1 MAKVIKRFDLDLSD
15 LPGSGELR
23 NFKVIGTKGCE
34 FILEIIDNTT
44 GYYYNFFRGGFQL
57 SKTRLESEI
66 TQDFYSGY
74 INFPAVTGSDDKYDI
89 YLYAKPGTSHANYRE
104 VRFLDSTID
113 LNSSIGSNS
122 LMMQKV
128 VHQYADVVLTI
139 AKESLSSTIE
149 NTGTGSVDTLT
160 ISVPRNKS
168 IGKKAFSLKCVV
180 NTATKAYQIIKQP
193 TASDIL
199 AYSSVVVGSAP
210 ELLRGENEFPT
221 VTSSGKV
228 SPAVI
233 SSTTVTVANLS
244 ATPLVGDKFFITD
257 GVNSVLPQIADAVSV
272 TEGSGNVT
280 SSVAVTVSNLKG
292 IQFSN
297 RKNYQW
303 PVDNILKIKPGMI
316 VFGSANLTASTTVSS
331 YEDSIVNFENTPQ
344 ETVIIRNRSN
354 ALNTKNQKPTI
365 VNGIVTVQPGNVV
378 FNNQQLLALAGDTI
392 KIGGYGRRNIL
403 SISGYDIL
411 FTDLAISLT
420 PITTT
425 TTSASSASTSV
436 ALTARDG
443 ILNTVSTV
451 SGIGINPALAA
462 PTVSSGA
469 NATGAGTVVLSA
481 AQTLESGVTLT
492 FPGAGKV
499 ATITGNIEILKAGTE
514 NATLYFDAEKL
525 LSTSA

>member
-297 RKNYQW
+297 RKNYRW
-303 PVDNILKIKPGMI
+303 PVDNILRVKPGMS
-316 VFGSANLTASTTVSS
+316 VLTTTNVVANTFVTS
-331 YEDSIVNFENTPQ
+331 YEDSITLNPGTYSEQ
-344 ETVIIRNRSN
+344 VII
-354 ALNTKNQKPTI
+354 KNQEQAVLAVGKPTI
-365 VNGIVTVQPGNVV
+365 VNGVKTVQPGNVI
-378 FNNQQLLALAGDTI
+378 FNQQQLLALAGDTI
-392 KIGGYGRRNIL
+392 KIGGYGENQVL
-403 SISGYDIL
+403 SVTGYQVK
-411 FTDLAISLT
+411 FTDLSIALT
-420 PITTT
+420 PI
-425 TTSASSASTSV
+425 STLSTEATNAHATISV
-436 ALTARDG
+436 ADREG
-443 ILNTVSTV
+443 IINNVSRV
-451 SGIGINPALAA
+451 GGIGINPAVQNPLI
-462 PTVSSGA
+462 TSGG
-469 NATGAGTVVLSA
+469 GADGDGDIVMDAVQSLENGI
-481 AQTLESGVTLT
+481 TLNIENTSTT
-492 FPGAGKV
+492 
-499 ATITGNIEILKAGTE
+499 ATITGNIEIIKAGTS
-514 NATLYFDAEKL
+514 NQTIYFDLERL
-525 LSTSA
+525 LSIS